1 MYAFMNNKEY
11 TQQELWEM
19 LPLSEEQ
26 RVSIIKDFIEENLYD
41 KVDEIVKKQLDEEN
55 KREEE
60 FLKSEEQVNSQ
71 KEKVI

>member
-1 MYAFMNNKEY
+1 MNNKEY
-11 TQQELWEM
+11 TQQELWDM

-26 RVSIIKDFIEENLYD
+26 RVSIIEDFIEENLYD
-41 KVDEIVKKQLDEEN
+41 KVDEIIKKQLDEEN

-60 FLKSEEQVNSQ
+60 FVKSEEKVNSQ

>member
-11 TQQELWEM
+11 TQQELWDM

-26 RVSIIKDFIEENLYD
+26 RVSIIEDFIEENLYD
-41 KVDEIVKKQLDEEN
+41 KVDEIIKKQLDEEN

>member
-41 KVDEIVKKQLDEEN
+41 KIDEIVKKQLDEEN